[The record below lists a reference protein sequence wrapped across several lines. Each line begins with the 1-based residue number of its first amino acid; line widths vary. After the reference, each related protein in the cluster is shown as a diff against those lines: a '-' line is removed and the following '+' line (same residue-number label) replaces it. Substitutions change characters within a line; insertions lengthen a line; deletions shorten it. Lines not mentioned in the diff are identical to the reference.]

1 MSNLSDKDIILKKLS
16 SEEFKNFINKF
27 NLNNVMVFGSL
38 LTNDFNEESDVDI
51 AILGSKALDLDDI
64 LEMEL
69 FLEGFLEREIDVI
82 DLRNSSLDIFI
93 KINILNTCKLIYSN
107 SKETFEKFCDEVNWL
122 YRENEDYFYFRER
135 DVLYE

>member
-51 AILGSKALDLDDI
+51 AILGSKELDLDDI